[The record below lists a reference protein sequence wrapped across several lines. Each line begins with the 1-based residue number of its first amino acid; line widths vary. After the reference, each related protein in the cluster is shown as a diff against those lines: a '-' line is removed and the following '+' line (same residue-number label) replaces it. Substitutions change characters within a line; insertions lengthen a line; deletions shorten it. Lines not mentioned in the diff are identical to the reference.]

1 MKGITILE
9 ARNLLRIFA
18 RQNERIK
25 KLEGLLQGQGVSSV
39 KITDLK
45 ANKITTGNLIVAV
58 GVGSAVDGSITLDG
72 INVQLRMADADDTR
86 LLIGDDGT

>member
-1 MKGITILE
+1 MKGITVLE
-9 ARNLLRIFA
+9 ARNFLRQLE

-45 ANKITTGNLIVAV
+45 ADKITAGNLVVAV
-58 GVGSAVDGSITLDG
+58 GVGSSVNGAISLDG
-72 INVQLRMADADDTR
+72 INVQFRMEDAFNVR
-86 LLIGDDGT
+86 FLVGDDGT